1 MSNLDKE
8 FDSVLSEVEDKI
20 RQAQKLLNDAV
31 TLVKDNSITLN
42 KDQVNE
48 LLDAVY
54 DLPTAQNWSESDDT
68 SSAWNSSSAIC

>member
-48 LLDAVY
+48 L
-54 DLPTAQNWSESDDT
+54 
-68 SSAWNSSSAIC
+68 